1 MRQSHVLALGAGI
14 AVFGGGA
21 AWLVEKL
28 SSQPAASPLLAKM
41 EIVSDDD
48 SRLGQ
53 LQAQIER
60 LGQQL
65 AAQQLEMERL
75 SHNQNVT
82 DRPGGKPGESGG
94 AVQVS
99 EEEQAL
105 SEQRRLESSLSEL
118 EAVFASQ
125 AEDPR
130 WSRTAEGQIA
140 AAVGQVSEESGKDI
154 GELPQLQDADCR
166 TSLCRLA
173 LTHTDEAAVERFMQA
188 FPHRLSW
195 RQAHGRV
202 QLVHNADG
210 SVSSVVYLSREG
222 HSLYENDQL
231 PGAGPDLA
239 GSNYLDRDR

>member
-1 MRQSHVLALGAGI
+1 MRPSHVLALCAGI

-28 SSQPAASPLLAKM
+28 SSQPAASPLPAKV
-41 EIVSDDD
+41 ETVSEDD
-48 SRLGQ
+48 SRLSGM
-53 LQAQIER
+53 QAQMEGLR
-60 LGQQL
+60 QQL
-65 AAQQLEMERL
+65 AAQQLEIARL
-75 SHNQNVT
+75 SENREVT
-82 DRPGGKPGESGG
+82 DRPGGKSGESGE
-94 AVQVS
+94 AARVS
-99 EEEQAL
+99 QEEQAL
-105 SEQRRLESSLSEL
+105 SEQKRLERSLVEL
-118 EAVFASQ
+118 EAAFASQ

-140 AAVGQVSEESGKDI
+140 AAVGQISKASGKDL

-166 TSLCRLA
+166 TTLCRLA
-173 LTHTDEAAVERFMQA
+173 LTHTDEVAAERFMQE

-210 SVSSVVYLSREG
+210 SVGSVVYLSREG
-222 HSLYENDQL
+222 HSLYENGQL

-239 GSNYLDRDR
+239 GSNDD